1 MFVYVYIYMFI
12 CVCACIHMYIHILIY
27 AYLFAHKHMY
37 IYMYI
42 FIYIYICVYMCV
54 FLRSIFCPL
63 SCVCSVLLCAVVCCS
78 LSWCWFAWLQFSA
91 VLARCVVV
99 WCNRLQSVA
108 ECCSVLHCAALTDV
122 VDMRG
127 YSSLYCCSVLQC
139 VAVCCRALPL
149 QVLKCEAK
157 AFQQW
162 FAVCCS
168 MLLVSFRKV
177 TLMHGGMCAQR
188 PCEAAHCNA
197 LQCTTVL
204 QWPRIAGHRTL

>member
-1 MFVYVYIYMFI
+1 V
-12 CVCACIHMYIHILIY
+12 
-27 AYLFAHKHMY
+27 
-37 IYMYI
+37 
-42 FIYIYICVYMCV
+42 
-54 FLRSIFCPL
+54 
-63 SCVCSVLLCAVVCCS
+63 
-78 LSWCWFAWLQFSA
+78 
-91 VLARCVVV
+91 
-99 WCNRLQSVA
+99 LQSVA
-108 ECCSVLHCAALTDV
+108 VCCIVLRSLTLLICVDIALCIV
-122 VDMRG
+122 AV
-127 YSSLYCCSVLQC
+127 CCSVLQC